1 MARKVLVRLVDDL
14 DGSPSADVAP
24 VTFALDGVTYQI
36 DLNQRNAG
44 RLRESL
50 SAFVASARRTSGRA
64 KRGTAIRAG
73 SGAATGDVSA
83 IREWAK
89 EQGLPVSARGR
100 IPANILDAYNSAG
113 GSTPVES
120 APRASRTKTAAAA
133 KSAPTATAPAK
144 RGRPATKPAAAK
156 SAPRAERT
164 TATKSAAAAKSAA
177 GKATGRTTRT
187 AAAKPT
193 ATKTAAK
200 TAATKTTAAKTTAK
214 AAPKTTAKAAAAR
227 TTTRS
232 TRSAASK
239 PAAKTAA
246 RSAKASSTPAPRR
259 AVARKARG

>member
-36 DLNQRNAG
+36 DLNRRNAD

-50 SAFVASARRTSGRA
+50 AAFVASARRTSGRA

-73 SGAATGDVSA
+73 GGATGDVST

-100 IPANILDAYNSAG
+100 IPANILDAYNSTNGAAA
-113 GSTPVES
+113 ES
-120 APRASRTKTAAAA
+120 APRATRTRTAAVA

-144 RGRPATKPAAAK
+144 RGRPASKPAASKAAPKTVPKAAPKAAQKTTRATKPAAA
-156 SAPRAERT
+156 
-164 TATKSAAAAKSAA
+164 TKSAATKSS
-177 GKATGRTTRT
+177 GTKASTARTTR
-187 AAAKPT
+187 A
-193 ATKTAAK
+193 
-200 TAATKTTAAKTTAK
+200 AATKTTAKAATTRTARTPRATAAKAAKPAPVKATRGASAKTAK
-214 AAPKTTAKAAAAR
+214 AA
-227 TTTRS
+227 
-232 TRSAASK
+232 
-239 PAAKTAA
+239 
-246 RSAKASSTPAPRR
+246 TPAPRR

>member
-50 SAFVASARRTSGRA
+50 STFVASARRTSGRA

-73 SGAATGDVSA
+73 RGSAGGDVSA

-100 IPANILDAYNSAG
+100 IPANILDAYNSAN
-113 GSTPVES
+113 GSAAIES

-133 KSAPTATAPAK
+133 KSAPTATAPAR
-144 RGRPATKPAAAK
+144 RGRPANKPAATKPAAGTT
-156 SAPRAERT
+156 SGRT
-164 TATKSAAAAKSAA
+164 TRAAAAKPAV
-177 GKATGRTTRT
+177 KATT
-187 AAAKPT
+187 
-193 ATKTAAK
+193 
-200 TAATKTTAAKTTAK
+200 KTTAK
-214 AAPKTTAKAAAAR
+214 AAPKATARTTAKATATKATATKAPAKSTAKTAAAKAAAPKA
-227 TTTRS
+227 TAAKAARS
-232 TRSAASK
+232 TRAVASK
-239 PAAKTAA
+239 PAAK
-246 RSAKASSTPAPRR
+246 SAKASSTPAPRR
-259 AVARKARG
+259 AVARKAKG

>member
-50 SAFVASARRTSGRA
+50 AAFVASARRTSGRA

-73 SGAATGDVSA
+73 RGPAAGDVSA

-100 IPANILDAYNSAG
+100 IPANILDAYNSSNGAA
-113 GSTPVES
+113 PVEA
-120 APRASRTKTAAAA
+120 APRASRVKTAAAA

-144 RGRPATKPAAAK
+144 RGRPAGKPAASRTAPKTTTAK
-156 SAPRAERT
+156 ASAP
-164 TATKSAAAAKSAA
+164 KSAAAAKSVPAKASAA
-177 GKATGRTTRT
+177 KTTGRTTR
-187 AAAKPT
+187 AA
-193 ATKTAAK
+193 AAK
-200 TAATKTTAAKTTAK
+200 TATAKPAAKAAVAKPAAAKTT
-214 AAPKTTAKAAAAR
+214 R
-227 TTTRS
+227 T
-232 TRSAASK
+232 AASK
-239 PAAKTAA
+239 PAAKTA
-246 RSAKASSTPAPRR
+246 KAPSTPAPRR
-259 AVARKARG
+259 AVARKAKG